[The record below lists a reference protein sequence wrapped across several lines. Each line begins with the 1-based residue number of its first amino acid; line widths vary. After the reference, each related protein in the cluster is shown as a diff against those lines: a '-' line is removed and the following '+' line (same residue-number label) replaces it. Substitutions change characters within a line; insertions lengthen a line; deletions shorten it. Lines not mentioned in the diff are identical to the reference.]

1 MQTAHLLSGNAQH
14 QAGSCML
21 GPDFHR
27 HHALMGAD
35 SHCGQ
40 YPGRGSHTSAACSLP
55 LLQPADKP
63 GQ

>member
-1 MQTAHLLSGNAQH
+1 
-14 QAGSCML
+14 ML